1 MQYECFR
8 EANIPCGSGCVES
21 AIRRVINLRLKVPGT
36 FWTRRMAE
44 CFLFLR
50 SQLLSGRWDIFMHNV
65 ACLTR
70 QLMEPLHGSSPAPLH
85 DFDELPLAA

>member
-1 MQYECFR
+1 M
-8 EANIPCGSGCVES
+8 

-36 FWTRRMAE
+36 FWMRQMAE

-50 SQLLSGRWDIFMHNV
+50 SQLLWGRLDIFLHNV

-70 QLMEPLHGSSPAPLH
+70 QLMEPLHGSSSIHPRET
-85 DFDELPLAA
+85 DELPLAA

>member
-1 MQYECFR
+1 
-8 EANIPCGSGCVES
+8 
-21 AIRRVINLRLKVPGT
+21 
-36 FWTRRMAE
+36 MAE

-70 QLMEPLHGSSPAPLH
+70 RPLMDLSSDSPALHGSDSE
-85 DFDELPLAA
+85 FGRLPMAA